1 MLRSNFSIFKISHTN
16 TLYDESWILYEFPSW
31 KYVTIKLRKLVHYG
45 YKGGRRVCYCYFSEY
60 CTSSEACAIRS
71 LPSRTEIK
79 HLSIQLWDRIP
90 S

>member
-45 YKGGRRVCYCYFSEY
+45 YKGGSGCVIVIFPSIVRLQKLARY
-60 CTSSEACAIRS
+60 EAFPRGPR
-71 LPSRTEIK
+71 LNT
-79 HLSIQLWDRIP
+79 
-90 S
+90 